1 MGLGAAYAGT
11 RRQDLLELLVPIVTD
26 GGSSCEIQAQAALS
40 LGMIFVGALEEDALS
55 AIIETIMYMEDSQ
68 KDQTVARY
76 LAVAL
81 GLLCMGVQENCE
93 PTLDAIRTMEHPLT
107 KYADIFIQGCAYL
120 GTGNVIKI

>member
-1 MGLGAAYAGT
+1 M
-11 RRQDLLELLVPIVTD
+11 
-26 GGSSCEIQAQAALS
+26 QAQAALS

-120 GTGNVIKI
+120 GTGNVIKSTLIFYVMKSLGNDALMSGS